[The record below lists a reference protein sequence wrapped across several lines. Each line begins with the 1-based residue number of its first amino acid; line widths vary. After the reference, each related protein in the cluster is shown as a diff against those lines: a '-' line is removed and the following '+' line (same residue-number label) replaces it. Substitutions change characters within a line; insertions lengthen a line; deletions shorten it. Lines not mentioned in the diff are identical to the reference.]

1 MEQNYA
7 KTSVD
12 YHKNNFKKEVIMGI
26 YKQLV
31 ESNLLTEEEYSE
43 LFNMIHRVKGGTQ
56 YDTVR

>member
-1 MEQNYA
+1 MEQNSA

-12 YHKNNFKKEVIMGI
+12 YHKNNLKNEVLMGI

-43 LFNMIHRVKGGTQ
+43 LFNMVYNVRGGIQ
-56 YDTVR
+56 YDSVR

>member
-1 MEQNYA
+1 MEQNSA

-12 YHKNNFKKEVIMGI
+12 YHKNNLKNEVLMGI

-43 LFNMIHRVKGGTQ
+43 LFNMVHRAKGGTQ
-56 YDTVR
+56 YDSVR

>member
-1 MEQNYA
+1 MEQNSA

-12 YHKNNFKKEVIMGI
+12 YHMNNLKNEVLMGI

-43 LFNMIHRVKGGTQ
+43 LFNMVHRVKGGIQ
-56 YDTVR
+56 YDSVG